1 MRSDREILSLG
12 NRNVKELTNEEFD
25 RYQELMQMPIEERYG
40 RKMASGGKACR
51 GRQASKSAETS

>member
-1 MRSDREILSLG
+1 MRSDRQILSLG

-40 RKMASGGKACR
+40 KKMASGGKACR
-51 GRQASKSAETS
+51 GRQASR

>member
-12 NRNVKELTNEEFD
+12 NRNIKELTNEEFD

-40 RKMASGGKACR
+40 KKMAHGGKACR